1 MVNAYRQDKCASFR
15 KKAVYF
21 SEEEYFHPPFM
32 VSEFPKTMHTDTIQ
46 DVTECFDPMLVIT
59 ACMDSLIRLISMNE
73 RKLVGVFRGHL
84 TGVRQLDYT
93 VFGEGYVLSIGHE
106 RFINVWSL
114 EGGLGALQSNF

>member
-1 MVNAYRQDKCASFR
+1 
-15 KKAVYF
+15 
-21 SEEEYFHPPFM
+21 
-32 VSEFPKTMHTDTIQ
+32 
-46 DVTECFDPMLVIT
+46 MLVLT
-59 ACMDSLIRLISMNE
+59 ACMDGLIRLISMNE

-93 VFGEGYVLSIGHE
+93 VFGEGYVLSVGHE